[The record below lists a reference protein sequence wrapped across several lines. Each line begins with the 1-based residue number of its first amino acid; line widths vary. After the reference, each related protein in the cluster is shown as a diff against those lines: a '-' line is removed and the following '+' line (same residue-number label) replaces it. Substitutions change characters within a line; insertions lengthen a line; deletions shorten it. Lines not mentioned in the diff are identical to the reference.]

1 MGPLRHCHRKLYS
14 LRMARASLA
23 HARCPPLVGGY
34 RVTNLKVCSS
44 GAEVGDSDFFS
55 FCLLFPCR
63 SLYLP
68 KVPLLPLGV
77 FLSAGVPLGLSP
89 ALLAARSLSATS
101 LCQVQCVLRFS
112 LSLLSLPQF
121 PRPLSH
127 PDNRTSER
135 RLFASSASLAFC
147 FLSFP

>member
-1 MGPLRHCHRKLYS
+1 MLVVHPLW
-14 LRMARASLA
+14 
-23 HARCPPLVGGY
+23 GGY

-44 GAEVGDSDFFS
+44 GAEVGGFGYFS

-89 ALLAARSLSATS
+89 ALLAARSLSAAS
-101 LCQVQCVLRFS
+101 PRQVQCVLRVRF
-112 LSLLSLPQF
+112 LLLTPAVA
-121 PRPLSH
+121 P
-127 PDNRTSER
+127 
-135 RLFASSASLAFC
+135 
-147 FLSFP
+147 